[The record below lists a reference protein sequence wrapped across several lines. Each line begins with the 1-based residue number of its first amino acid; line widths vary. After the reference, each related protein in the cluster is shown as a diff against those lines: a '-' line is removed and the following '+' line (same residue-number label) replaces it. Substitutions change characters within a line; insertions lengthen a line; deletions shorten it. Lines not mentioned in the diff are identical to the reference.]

1 MCWAELRTKK
11 QREREWQLVINERK
25 ENKASVK
32 KVQQKTERINEWTQ
46 YGN

>member
-1 MCWAELRTKK
+1 VLNRITNKKK

-32 KVQQKTERINEWTQ
+32 KVQQKIERINE
-46 YGN
+46 